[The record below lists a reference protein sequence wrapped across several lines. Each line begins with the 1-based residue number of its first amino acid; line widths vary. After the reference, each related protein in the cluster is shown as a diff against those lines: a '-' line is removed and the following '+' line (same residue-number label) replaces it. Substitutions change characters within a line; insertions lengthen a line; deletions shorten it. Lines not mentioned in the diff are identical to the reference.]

1 MIVVN
6 LFGAPGSGKST
17 GAARIFSNLKMKGVN
32 IELVTEYAKDKV
44 WEENKAVFNDQLY
57 IFGKQ
62 NFRLSRLKDKVDV
75 VITDSPIFLSILY
88 NKTYTNT
95 FNKLVKEIFDSYNNL
110 NFFIK
115 RDKPYCPIGRFQTEE
130 ESNNLSIFL
139 KELLDSHK
147 IEYIEA
153 NGNIGDYDNK
163 ITNIILERLN
173 NEN

>member
-1 MIVVN
+1 MMVVN

-32 IELVTEYAKDKV
+32 IELVTEYTKDKV

-95 FNKLVKEIFDSYNNL
+95 FNKLVKEVFDSYNNL

-147 IEYIEA
+147 IEYVEA
-153 NGNIGDYDNK
+153 NGNMEDYDNK